1 MISYVFKKLVNNR
14 FVDCLEKCGLFSGF
28 QYSFRYDWS
37 TADLVKVVSYRIARV
52 FNRSAASRAATLNI
66 SKTFKRVWHAALLHK
81 IKSYGVLDQEF
92 DLI

>member
-1 MISYVFKKLVNNR
+1 M
-14 FVDCLEKCGLFSGF
+14 
-28 QYSFRYDWS
+28 
-37 TADLVKVVSYRIARV
+37 KVVSYRIARV

-66 SKTFKRVWHAALLHK
+66 SKTFKKVWHAALLHK